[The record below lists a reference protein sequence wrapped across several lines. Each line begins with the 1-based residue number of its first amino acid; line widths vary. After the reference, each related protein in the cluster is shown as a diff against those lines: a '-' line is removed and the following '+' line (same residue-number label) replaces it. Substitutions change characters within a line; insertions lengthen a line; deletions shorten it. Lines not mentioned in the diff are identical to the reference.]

1 MSKNKIKSTILPKI
15 NEVEIVFDTSHN
27 ILSID
32 VGMNNLALYIESIDT
47 DKLSNIVDSLPK
59 KRAKLATRY
68 DKNGEPNPD
77 MACELNKIF
86 TLGQKVWLD
95 KVNITSDTDK
105 FIGTKRKRRLVDN
118 NMLNRLTNYLDS
130 NKQLFST
137 VDTVIIEQQLKT
149 NPSAQQLQYHIR
161 SWFLINWPTKT
172 FYCFPSKNKTQ
183 VLGCYKKLANKSGV
197 LTKITKTQRKNWA
210 KDKAK
215 YILTLRGDEST
226 LEYIFKT
233 NKSKA
238 DDLSDCICQCQAFIY
253 LKYICK
259 YEFN

>member
-1 MSKNKIKSTILPKI
+1 MSKVKKPTISKGIKKSTTKLPK
-15 NEVEIVFDTSHN
+15 VEIVFDNSHN

-47 DKLSNIVDSLPK
+47 DKLSDVK
-59 KRAKLATRY
+59 KISNRY
-68 DKNGEPNPD
+68 DKNGEPTTE
-77 MACELNKIF
+77 MTCELNKIF
-86 TLGQKVWLD
+86 TLGQNVWMD

-161 SWFLINWPTKT
+161 SWFLINWPNKT

-215 YILTLRGDEST
+215 YILTLREDEST

-253 LKYICK
+253 LKYICN
-259 YEFN
+259 EFN